1 MNFSS
6 VLGFTTRNVSL
17 LSRLTVLHDDSGF
30 PFSGPAVG
38 GFGGVA
44 AVFMTHW
51 FMREPEFLWTGT
63 GEPAGA
69 VPLAD
74 WRRVLEVPLEEKR
87 LAVIKRA
94 YRRKAQVAH
103 PDRGGDTAAMT
114 QLNEAY
120 RLALEELGGN

>member
-1 MNFSS
+1 MMDNFLLILFL
-6 VLGFTTRNVSL
+6 VLL
-17 LSRLTVLHDDSGF
+17 LVA
-30 PFSGPAVG
+30 FSEWPR
-38 GFGGVA
+38 F
-44 AVFMTHW
+44 FMAHW